1 MTGGNA
7 FVNPPNPGL
16 YPNIAANVTAGT
28 RAREEAIHKG
38 LAQEYKIF
46 CGVEA
51 ELKYIILGAVD
62 SDYVLEIEHEIIR
75 FLNQMPKQIIR
86 HLRNQ
91 GGQLYFADTKKLIEE
106 RDSEWDGSE
115 EVTQVYFNSITK
127 AMKQMPEAV

>member
-7 FVNPPNPGL
+7 LVNPPNPGL

-38 LAQEYKIF
+38 LVRENEIF

-62 SDYVLEIEHEIIR
+62 
-75 FLNQMPKQIIR
+75 
-86 HLRNQ
+86 RN
-91 GGQLYFADTKKLIEE
+91 
-106 RDSEWDGSE
+106 
-115 EVTQVYFNSITK
+115 
-127 AMKQMPEAV
+127 